1 MLPTI
6 VLVGRPNVG
15 KSTLFNRLTKSRDA
29 LVADLPGLTR
39 DRHYGRGLGADK
51 PYLVVDTGGFEPTA
65 EDGIMKEMAR
75 QTLLAIDEADVII
88 FVLDGRQGM
97 TPQDKEIADRLRKS
111 QRPVLLAVNKTEGM
125 RKAIISAEFHELG
138 LGEPLSISS
147 AHGEGVR
154 DLVELALEPFPMPE
168 EEPELNEHDIP
179 KIAIVGRPNVGKS
192 TLVNALLGEE
202 RVIAFDEPGTT
213 RDSIHLDLERNGK
226 NYTII
231 DTAGVRKRGKVLEAI
246 EKFSVIKTIQAI
258 EEANVAIL
266 VVDAHEG
273 ITEQDAHVAAYI
285 LEAGRAL
292 VVAINKWDGLKED
305 ERDWIKREIDRKLQF
320 LDFAK
325 FHYISAL
332 RKKGLPELF
341 TSVDAAYKAAMAKLA
356 TPQLTRVL
364 NEATMQ
370 HQPPISKGIRPK
382 LRYAHQGG
390 SNPPIVV
397 VHGSHVDEIKD
408 SYKRYLEGVFRKT
421 FELTGTPLRVQFN
434 QGANP
439 FAEPDKRV
447 QGEGIVS
454 MRRRKTAQRAELNA
468 RKNEAEGK
476 PTKRAP
482 VPRPK
487 AGPAKKVTKKPGR

>member
-1 MLPTI
+1 MIPTI

-29 LVADLPGLTR
+29 LVADFPGLTR
-39 DRHYGRGLGADK
+39 DRHYGRGLGASQ
-51 PYLVVDTGGFEPTA
+51 PYLVVDTGGFEPNTD
-65 EDGIMKEMAR
+65 DGILKEMAK
-75 QTLLAIDEADVII
+75 QTLQAIDEADAVI
-88 FVLDGRQGM
+88 FLVDGRQGA
-97 TPQDKEIADRLRKS
+97 TPQDMDIANRLRKCKC
-111 QRPVLLAVNKTEGM
+111 PVLLAVNKTEGM
-125 RKAIISAEFHELG
+125 QKAIVSADFHELG
-138 LGEPLSISS
+138 LGYPLSISS

-154 DLVELALEPFPMPE
+154 DIIEEALENFKVE
-168 EEPELNEHDIP
+168 EEQEEPTTDYTGDKIP
-179 KIAIVGRPNVGKS
+179 KVAIVGRPNVGKS

-213 RDSIHLDLERNGK
+213 RDSIHIDLEKNGK
-226 NYTII
+226 HYTLI
-231 DTAGVRKRGKVLEAI
+231 DTAGVRKRGRVFESI

-258 EEANVAIL
+258 EDANVVIL
-266 VVDAHEG
+266 VVDAQEG

-285 LEAGRAL
+285 LDAGRAL

-305 ERDWIKREIDRKLQF
+305 ERDWVKREIDRKLMF
-320 LDFAK
+320 LDFAE

-341 TSVDAAYKAAMAKLA
+341 KSVDIAYKAAFAKLA

-364 NEATMQ
+364 IDALQQ

-397 VHGSHVDEIKD
+397 IHGSHVDRVKD
-408 SYKRYLEGVFRKT
+408 AYTRFLEKT
-421 FELTGTPLRVQFN
+421 IRRTFKHSGTPLRVQYK

-439 FAEPDKRV
+439 FAEDEDKRKP
-447 QGEGIVS
+447 GEGIVS
-454 MRRRKTAQRAELNA
+454 MRRRKTAQRAELKA
-468 RKNEAEGK
+468 KKDVEEKDRKA
-476 PTKRAP
+476 TKR
-482 VPRPK
+482 
-487 AGPAKKVTKKPGR
+487 

>member
-1 MLPTI
+1 MIPTI

-29 LVADLPGLTR
+29 LVADFPGLTR
-39 DRHYGRGLGADK
+39 DRHYGRGVGASQ
-51 PYLVVDTGGFEPTA
+51 PYLVVDTGGFEPNT
-65 EDGIMKEMAR
+65 DSGILKAMAK
-75 QTLLAIDEADVII
+75 QTLQAIDEADAVI
-88 FVLDGRQGM
+88 FLVDGRQGA
-97 TPQDKEIADRLRKS
+97 TPQDMDIANRLRKCKC
-111 QRPVLLAVNKTEGM
+111 PVLLAVNKTEGM
-125 RKAIISAEFHELG
+125 QKAIVSADFHELG
-138 LGEPLSISS
+138 LGYPLSISS

-154 DLVELALEPFPMPE
+154 DIVELALENFNVVE
-168 EEPELNEHDIP
+168 DEPITDYTGDRIP
-179 KIAIVGRPNVGKS
+179 KVAIVGRPNVGKS
-192 TLVNALLGEE
+192 TLVNALLGED

-213 RDSIHLDLERNGK
+213 RDSIHIDLEKNGK
-226 NYTII
+226 HYTLI
-231 DTAGVRKRGKVLEAI
+231 DTAGVRKRGRVFEAI

-258 EEANVAIL
+258 EEANVVIL
-266 VVDAHEG
+266 VVDAQEG

-305 ERDWIKREIDRKLQF
+305 ERDWIKREIDRKLMF
-320 LDFAK
+320 LDFAE

-341 TSVDAAYKAAMAKLA
+341 KSVDVAYKAAFAKLA

-364 NEATMQ
+364 IDALQQ

-397 VHGSHVDEIKD
+397 IHGSHVDGVKD
-408 SYKRYLEGVFRKT
+408 AYTRFLEKT
-421 FELTGTPLRVQFN
+421 FRRTFQLSGTPLRVQYK

-439 FAEPDKRV
+439 FAEDEDKRKP
-447 QGEGIVS
+447 GEGIVS
-454 MRRRKTAQRAELNA
+454 MRRRKTAQRAEL
-468 RKNEAEGK
+468 K
-476 PTKRAP
+476 
-482 VPRPK
+482 
-487 AGPAKKVTKKPGR
+487 AKKDAEEIDRSAKRK

>member
-39 DRHYGRGLGADK
+39 DRHYGRGIGASQ

-65 EDGIMKEMAR
+65 ETGILKEMAR
-75 QTLLAIDEADVII
+75 QTLLAIDEADL
-88 FVLDGRQGM
+88 VLFIVDARAGL
-97 TPQDKEIADRLRKS
+97 TPEEYTIADKLRKS
-111 QRPVLLAVNKTEGM
+111 QRPVLLVVNKTEGM
-125 RKAIISAEFHELG
+125 QKAIVSADFYALG
-138 LGEPLSISS
+138 LGDPLSISS
-147 AHGEGVR
+147 AHGEGVK
-154 DLVELALEPFPMPE
+154 DLIELALENFPAPE
-168 EEPELNEHDIP
+168 AEESKQKNTP

-192 TLVNALLGEE
+192 TLVNALLGED
-202 RVIAFDEPGTT
+202 RMIAFDEAGTT
-213 RDSIHLDLERNGK
+213 RDSIYIDLEREGK
-226 NYTII
+226 TYTII
-231 DTAGVRKRGKVLEAI
+231 DTAGVRKRGRVFEAV
-246 EKFSVIKTIQAI
+246 EKFSVVKTMQAI
-258 EEANVAIL
+258 ENANVAIL
-266 VVDAHEG
+266 VVDAQEG

-305 ERDWIKREIDRKLQF
+305 ERDWIKKEIDRKLVF

-341 TSVDAAYKAAMAKLA
+341 NSVDGAFQAAFANLA

-364 NEATMQ
+364 ADAVAQ

-390 SNPPIVV
+390 VNPPIVV
-397 VHGSHVDEIKD
+397 VHGSHISGVKD
-408 SYKRYLEGVFRKT
+408 SYKRFLEGVFRKT
-421 FELTGTPLRVQFN
+421 FQLIGTPLRVQFK
-434 QGANP
+434 QGDNP
-439 FAEPDKRV
+439 YADKDKRKPS
-447 QGEGIVS
+447 EGIVT
-454 MRRRKTAQRAELNA
+454 MRRRKTERRVELKS
-468 RKNEAEGK
+468 RKEQENK
-476 PTKRAP
+476 KR
-482 VPRPK
+482 
-487 AGPAKKVTKKPGR
+487 

>member
-39 DRHYGRGLGADK
+39 DRHYGRGLGGSK

-65 EDGIMKEMAR
+65 DDGIMKEMAR

-88 FVLDGRQGM
+88 FVVDGRQGV
-97 TPQDKEIADRLRKS
+97 TPQDKVIANRLRRS
-111 QRPVLLAVNKTEGM
+111 DRPVLLAVNKTEGM
-125 RKAIISAEFHELG
+125 QRAIVSAEFHELG
-138 LGEPLSISS
+138 LGDPLSISS

-154 DLVELALEPFPMPE
+154 DLVELALEPFA
-168 EEPELNEHDIP
+168 EPEIEAQQTKNTP

-202 RVIAFDEPGTT
+202 RVIAFDQPGTT
-213 RDSIHLDLERNGK
+213 RDSIHIDLERDGK

-231 DTAGVRKRGKVLEAI
+231 DTAGVRKRGKVFEAI

-285 LEAGRAL
+285 LDTGRAL

-305 ERDWIKREIDRKLQF
+305 ERDWVKREIDRKLQF

-332 RKKGLPELF
+332 RKKGLNELF
-341 TSVDAAYKAAMAKLA
+341 TSVDGAYKAAMAKLS

-364 NEATMQ
+364 TDAIAQ

-397 VHGSHVDEIKD
+397 VHGNHVDGVKD

-421 FELTGTPLRVQFN
+421 FQLTGTPLRVQFN
-434 QGANP
+434 QGDNP

-447 QGEGIVS
+447 KGEGIVS
-454 MRRRKTAQRAELNA
+454 MRRRKTAERAALNA
-468 RKNEAEGK
+468 RKNEEAK
-476 PTKRAP
+476 QSKH
-482 VPRPK
+482 K
-487 AGPAKKVTKKPGR
+487 ASGLEIAKKHTKKKPR

>member
-39 DRHYGRGLGADK
+39 DRHYGRGVGGDK
-51 PYLVVDTGGFEPTA
+51 PFLVVDTGGFEPTA
-65 EDGIMKEMAR
+65 DSGIMKEMAR

-88 FVLDGRQGM
+88 FVVDGRQGVS
-97 TPQDKEIADRLRKS
+97 PQDKIIADRLRKS

-125 RKAIISAEFHELG
+125 QRAVVSAEFHELG
-138 LGEPLSISS
+138 LGDPLSISS

-154 DLVELALEPFPMPE
+154 DLVELALEPFAEPE
-168 EEPELNEHDIP
+168 EVMPFNEEDAP

-213 RDSIHLDLERNGK
+213 RDSIYIDLEKNGK
-226 NYTII
+226 HYTII
-231 DTAGVRKRGKVLEAI
+231 DTAGVRKRGKVFEAI

-266 VVDAHEG
+266 VVDAQEG

-285 LEAGRAL
+285 LETGRAL

-341 TSVDAAYKAAMAKLA
+341 TSVDGAYKAAMAKLS

-364 NEATMQ
+364 IDAIAQ

-397 VHGSHVDEIKD
+397 IHGNHVDGVKD
-408 SYKRYLEGVFRKT
+408 TYKRFLEGVFRKT
-421 FELTGTPLRVQFN
+421 FQLTGTPLRVQFN
-434 QGANP
+434 QGDNP

-447 QGEGIVS
+447 QGEGVVS

-468 RKNEAEGK
+468 RKNDEVKQGK
-476 PTKRAP
+476 HKASGLEIAKRAP
-482 VPRPK
+482 R
-487 AGPAKKVTKKPGR
+487 KKKS